1 MCFFV
6 YVPAT
11 TEIYTYGHTLSLH
24 DALPIGPR
32 GGPGGPWRDRAGQA
46 RRPHSR
52 APGRRPAGG
61 AHGLCG
67 RRAGGLVTPTVM
79 RRQARA
85 SRAGAST
92 IALDSRLKAE
102 GDGLDRKSTRL
113 TSSH

>member
-67 RRAGGLVTPTVM
+67 RRAGGLVTPRSEEHTSELQSLM
-79 RRQARA
+79 RISYAVFC
-85 SRAGAST
+85 
-92 IALDSRLKAE
+92 LK
-102 GDGLDRKSTRL
+102 KNK
-113 TSSH
+113 TSNSYLWH